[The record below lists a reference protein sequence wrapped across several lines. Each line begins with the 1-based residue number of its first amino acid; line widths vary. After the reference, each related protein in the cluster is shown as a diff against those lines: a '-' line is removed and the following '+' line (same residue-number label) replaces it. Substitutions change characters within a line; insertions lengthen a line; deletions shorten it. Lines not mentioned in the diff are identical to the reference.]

1 MVTAMDFSIPEFL
14 SEEHSLGVFL
24 LVTVFM
30 GGGAAWLAGRAIA
43 ATWRPWWHVALY
55 MIALSLSVR
64 FLHFALFDA
73 KFLSLH
79 YYLVDYAVCLGFGY
93 LGFRLTRVKQMVT
106 RYGWIN
112 ERAGLLRWRRR
123 DDTAAENM
131 PKSG

>member
-1 MVTAMDFSIPEFL
+1 MDNIPEL
-14 SEEHSLGVFL
+14 VSEENSLAVFL
-24 LVTVFM
+24 LVSVVL

-43 ATWRPWWHVALY
+43 ATWRPWWHIALY
-55 MIALSLSVR
+55 MLVLSLAVR

-79 YYLVDYAVCLGFGY
+79 YYLVDFAVCLGFGY
-93 LGFRLTRVKQMVT
+93 FGFRLMRVSQMVT

-123 DDTAAENM
+123 DITTALPPPE
-131 PKSG
+131 SG

>member
-1 MVTAMDFSIPEFL
+1 MDINIPEL
-14 SEEHSLGVFL
+14 VSEENSLGVFL
-24 LVTVFM
+24 LVSVGL

-55 MIALSLSVR
+55 MLVLSLAVR

-79 YYLVDYAVCLGFGY
+79 YYLVDFAVCLGFGY
-93 LGFRLTRVKQMVT
+93 LGFRLMRVSQMVT
-106 RYGWIN
+106 RYSWIN

-123 DDTAAENM
+123 DPVTAATPPE
-131 PKSG
+131 SG